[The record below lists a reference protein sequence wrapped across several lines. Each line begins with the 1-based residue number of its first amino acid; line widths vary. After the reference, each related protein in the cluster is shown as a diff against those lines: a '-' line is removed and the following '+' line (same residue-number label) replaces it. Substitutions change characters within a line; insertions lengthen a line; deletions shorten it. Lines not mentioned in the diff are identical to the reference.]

1 MFQMLHVFPY
11 KGKIIKE
18 KTQEISSAS
27 ANSLSYMVLRELTQN
42 VAKSMHSLFA
52 AQFFIKKK
60 KKVIIISS
68 KQAWNQA
75 DVEHNLPNLC

>member
-1 MFQMLHVFPY
+1 MLHVFPY

-18 KTQEISSAS
+18 KTQELSSAS

-60 KKVIIISS
+60 KK
-68 KQAWNQA
+68 KR
-75 DVEHNLPNLC
+75 L